1 MATTVQLHHF
11 TQTKDLSIQY
21 NLAIF
26 QPLIQQNVV
35 WCDLLHEPP
44 KATET
49 EYFQADHLTYPC
61 EKLLCIKRS
70 KEKEKKR
77 LLSRELPFGMLG
89 NLN

>member
-1 MATTVQLHHF
+1 MVQLHRF
-11 TQTKDLSIQY
+11 TWTEDLSIQY
-21 NLAIF
+21 NLEIF
-26 QPLIQQNVV
+26 QPLIQQNAVLG
-35 WCDLLHEPP
+35 DLLHEPP

-70 KEKEKKR
+70 KEKGKKR